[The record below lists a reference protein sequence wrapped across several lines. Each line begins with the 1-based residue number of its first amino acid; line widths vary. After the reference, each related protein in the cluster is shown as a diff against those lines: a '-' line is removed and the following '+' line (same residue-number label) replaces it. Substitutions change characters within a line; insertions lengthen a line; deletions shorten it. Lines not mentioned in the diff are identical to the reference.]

1 MLCFAQHDIGGD
13 CHPERSEGSRIDDV
27 HPYCASLYSQPAS
40 DIVPAEVR
48 VPAILIKN
56 IGTLVTGKLESP
68 LRQADSIFIKDGIVQ
83 AIGNRLNSA
92 ADQTIDAC
100 GITAIPG
107 LIDSHSHPS
116 IGEYTPAQNS
126 LGWIT
131 NYMHGGVTSLVSAG
145 ELHLPGLPLPPD
157 ARTAL
162 SVAIVTKRCFDNLR
176 PSGVKVYA
184 GTLLLVPG
192 LIERDFDEIAA
203 LGIKLVKFIFY
214 DYRLL
219 PNGEANGYVKWA
231 KARGIKVKIHS
242 GGVSRSGVS
251 QVAGFEIVKQI
262 EPDIIG
268 HITGGPIPMSEEDMV
283 RIVNETNCFVE
294 ICSSGNYRMA
304 LSLIRAV
311 KAKNAYERVLIG
323 TDTPGGTGVIPRGIL
338 REIAFVSSVAEV
350 PSERAICMATG
361 NVGRAH
367 GLDIGVLEEGRPADI
382 VLLHKITGS
391 VAKDALDCFAKGDL
405 PGISMVIIDGEV
417 RVAGRSQQ
425 TPPSEREA
433 VILK

>member
-1 MLCFAQHDIGGD
+1 M
-13 CHPERSEGSRIDDV
+13 SS
-27 HPYCASLYSQPAS
+27 
-40 DIVPAEVR
+40 
-48 VPAILIKN
+48 ILIKK
-56 IGTLVTGKLESP
+56 IGTFVTGKLESP

-83 AIGNRLNSA
+83 AVGNGLNQA
-92 ADQTIDAC
+92 ADQVIDAN

-131 NYMHGGVTSLVSAG
+131 NYMHGGVTALISAG

-162 SVAIVTKRCFDNLR
+162 SVAIVTKRCYDNLR
-176 PSGVKVYA
+176 PSGVKVHA

-192 LIERDFDEIAA
+192 LNEKDFDEIQS

-214 DYRLL
+214 DYSLL
-219 PNGEANGYVKWA
+219 PNGEAERYVRWA
-231 KARGIKVKIHS
+231 HARGIKVKIHS

-251 QVAGFEIVKQI
+251 QVAGWEIITTLK
-262 EPDIIG
+262 PDIIG
-268 HITGGPIPMSEEDMV
+268 HITGGPIPMPEEEMI
-283 RIVNETNCFVE
+283 RIANETDCFME
-294 ICSSGNYRMA
+294 ICTSGNYRLA
-304 LSLIRAV
+304 LSLARAV
-311 KAKNAYERVLIG
+311 KANGNYHRVLIG
-323 TDTPGGTGVIPRGIL
+323 TDTPGGTGVVPRGIL
-338 REIAFVSSVAEV
+338 REIAFISSVGEV
-350 PSERAICMATG
+350 APEKSICMATG

-367 GLDIGVLEEGRPADI
+367 DLNLGILEEGRPADL

-391 VAKDALDCFAKGDL
+391 VAKDALDSFAKGDL
-405 PGISMVIIDGEV
+405 PGISYVIIDGEI

-425 TPPSEREA
+425 TPPPELLASQSCC
-433 VILK
+433 

>member
-1 MLCFAQHDIGGD
+1 M
-13 CHPERSEGSRIDDV
+13 S
-27 HPYCASLYSQPAS
+27 SL
-40 DIVPAEVR
+40 
-48 VPAILIKN
+48 LIKN
-56 IGTLVTGKLESP
+56 IGTLITGDLTQP
-68 LRQADSIFIKDGIVQ
+68 LRSADSIFIDGGVVKE
-83 AIGNRLNSA
+83 IGRNLRA
-92 ADQTIDAC
+92 KADRVIDAA

-126 LGWIT
+126 LSWIT
-131 NYMHGGVTSLVSAG
+131 NYLHGGVTALISAG

-162 SVAIVTKRCFDNLR
+162 SVAIVTKRCYDNLR
-176 PSGVKVYA
+176 PSGVKVHA

-192 LIERDFDEIAA
+192 LSERDFDEIAA

-214 DYRLL
+214 DYSLL
-219 PNGEANGYVKWA
+219 PNGEAERYVKWA

-251 QVAGFEIVKQI
+251 QVAGFEIVTKIQ
-262 EPDIIG
+262 PDIVG

-283 RIVNETNCFVE
+283 RIVNETDCRVE

-304 LSLIRAV
+304 LSLLRSV
-311 KAKNAYERVLIG
+311 RAKNAFERVLIG
-323 TDTPGGTGVIPRGIL
+323 TDTPGGTGIIPRGIL
-338 REIAFVSSVAEV
+338 REIAFISSVGEIAPEKT
-350 PSERAICMATG
+350 ICMATG

-367 GLDIGVLEEGRPADI
+367 GLNLGILEEGRPADL

-391 VAKDALDCFAKGDL
+391 VSKDALDSFAKGDL
-405 PGISMVIIDGEV
+405 PGISTVVIDGEIL
-417 RVAGRSQQ
+417 VAGRSQQ
-425 TPPSEREA
+425 TPPPERL
-433 VILK
+433 VTIQKT